1 MRCLP
6 TLFVALISAIVAAV
20 LAGYIGDVASTAH
33 HVSDME
39 GGRGWL
45 ILVCSVAGFLAGG
58 VIGAVTTRIRVKTFA
73 SALLAAVLLDLA
85 LAAVAAG
92 VAFLSADS
100 APKIDSHRLHLEF
113 EVLLPAGQPLPKG
126 GADTLTVTVAGF
138 ADQYRATL
146 DQTQAAE
153 QPAPSGEL
161 VLSGAERERARF
173 AVPGSVPI
181 TSQSE
186 HRALLVKLGGEP
198 EQEFVLKLPRSPR
211 KEDEAWSE
219 WIAPHY
225 ETSSLP
231 VAKERELA
239 VRYRVQQ
246 D

>member
-20 LAGYIGDVASTAH
+20 LAGYIADVASTAH
-33 HVSDME
+33 HVSDIE

-45 ILVCSVAGFLAGG
+45 ILTCSVAGFLAGA
-58 VIGAVTTRIRVKTFA
+58 VIGAITTRIRVKTFA
-73 SALLAAVLLDLA
+73 SALLAAVLVDLV

-92 VAFLSADS
+92 VAFLSTDS
-100 APKIDSHRLHLEF
+100 APKIDNHRLVLEF
-113 EVLLPAGQPLPKG
+113 EVLLPPGQALPKG
-126 GADTLTVTVAGF
+126 GADTLTVTVSGF
-138 ADQYRATL
+138 VDQYRATL
-146 DQTQAAE
+146 DQSKATQ
-153 QPAPSGEL
+153 QPA
-161 VLSGAERERARF
+161 LSGVERARF
-173 AVPGSVPI
+173 AVLGSVPI

-186 HRALLVKLGGEP
+186 HRELMVKLGGEP

-225 ETSSLP
+225 ETASLP
-231 VAKERELA
+231 VAKEREFA
-239 VRYRVQQ
+239 VRYRVQP

>member
-45 ILVCSVAGFLAGG
+45 ILTCSVAGFLAGA
-58 VIGAVTTRIRVKTFA
+58 VIGAITTRIRVKTFA
-73 SALLAAVLLDLA
+73 SALLAAVLVDLA

-92 VAFLSADS
+92 VAFLSTDS
-100 APKIDSHRLHLEF
+100 APKIDNHRLHLEF
-113 EVLLPAGQPLPKG
+113 EVLLPPGQPLPKG

-146 DQTQAAE
+146 DQAKAAQ
-153 QPAPSGEL
+153 QPA
-161 VLSGAERERARF
+161 LSGVERARF

-186 HRALLVKLGGEP
+186 HRALMVKLGGEP

-225 ETSSLP
+225 ETASLP
-231 VAKERELA
+231 VAKEREFA
-239 VRYRVQQ
+239 VRYRVQP

>member
-33 HVSDME
+33 HVSNME

-45 ILVCSVAGFLAGG
+45 ILTCSIAGFLAGG
-58 VIGAVTTRIRVKTFA
+58 VIGAGTTRIRVKTLA
-73 SALLAAVLLDLA
+73 SALLAAVLVDLA
-85 LAAVAAG
+85 LAAMAAG
-92 VAFLSADS
+92 VAFLSTDS
-100 APKIDSHRLHLEF
+100 APKVDNHRLHLEF
-113 EVLLPAGQPLPKG
+113 EVLLPPGQQPPKG
-126 GADTLTVTVAGF
+126 GADTLTVTVTGF
-138 ADQYRATL
+138 ADQYHATL
-146 DQTQAAE
+146 DQAKAAP
-153 QPAPSGEL
+153 QPA
-161 VLSGAERERARF
+161 LSGVERARF

-198 EQEFVLKLPRSPR
+198 EQEFVVKLLPSPR

-219 WIAPHY
+219 WIGPHY
-225 ETSSLP
+225 ETASLP
-231 VAKERELA
+231 VAREREFAL
-239 VRYRVQQ
+239 RYRVQP